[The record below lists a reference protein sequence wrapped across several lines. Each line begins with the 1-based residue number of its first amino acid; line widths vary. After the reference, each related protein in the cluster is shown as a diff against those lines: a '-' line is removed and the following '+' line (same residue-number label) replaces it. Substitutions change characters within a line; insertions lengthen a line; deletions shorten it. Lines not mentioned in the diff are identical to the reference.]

1 LDTALPFREMRSSSI
16 HQDTGKHPTNQ
27 EIFTRP
33 WSNPTHGG
41 QTPQLRETTT
51 IQPAEGRSK
60 HNKINKMKRYRNMQ
74 QVKEHGKTH
83 QTRQMKKR

>member
-16 HQDTGKHPTNQ
+16 HQDTGTQPTNQ

-41 QTPQLRETTT
+41 QTPQLRETTI

-60 HNKINKMKRYRNMQ
+60 HNKINKMKEKKVIKST
-74 QVKEHGKTH
+74 VKSLSEYGY
-83 QTRQMKKR
+83 